1 MQIPSRCMEEQKH
14 IVDEL
19 NCIVKIK
26 EQRQQELQLLDNLI
40 KFEFSCV
47 RQTGI
52 ELNRCAMACEG
63 CGAVFSLT

>member
-40 KFEFSCV
+40 KFRFNSY
-47 RQTGI
+47 
-52 ELNRCAMACEG
+52 L
-63 CGAVFSLT
+63 L

>member
-40 KFEFSCV
+40 KFRFVNFIKYEFYLSPV
-47 RQTGI
+47 DTD
-52 ELNRCAMACEG
+52 M
-63 CGAVFSLT
+63 